1 MSLSP
6 SNYIFNTLDDVQI
19 AGRMEYSTDPKYI
32 IKNDT
37 SLNSTTFYSRLLPQF
52 PQLENERTMKIKQD
66 TEPCVSFKSVIIS
79 PIDTVKRI
87 YFGNFDITDNSNIIG
102 FGMFFIYLN
111 FILNK

>member
-1 MSLSP
+1 MNP
-6 SNYIFNTLDDVQI
+6 QNYIFNTFEDVQV
-19 AGRMEYSTDPKYI
+19 AGRMEYSTNPKYI
-32 IKNDT
+32 VRNT
-37 SLNSTTFYSRLLPQF
+37 STLNNPTFYSKLLPQF